1 MSNILR
7 QQIESIVPLTDE
19 EYEVVL
25 SYFTPKKFKKHQ
37 NIIREGEYVHNE
49 YFLLSGLMKAS
60 HINPEGK
67 EHIIQFAMQ
76 HWWITDPQAYH
87 NQTPAKLQVDCLE
100 DCETLFITLENREK
114 LCRELRKMEYF
125 FRKKT
130 TADFIELQ
138 HRTLCLISGTAKDRY
153 ENLLTQYP
161 GLFQRVPKS
170 LIASYLGVSR
180 ETLSR
185 LTGA

>member
-1 MSNILR
+1 MSTILR

-19 EYEVVL
+19 EYDVVL
-25 SYFTPKKFKKHQ
+25 AHFSSKKFKKHQ

-76 HWWITDPQAYH
+76 HWWITDPRAYY
-87 NQTPAKLQVDCLE
+87 NQTPATLQVDCLE

-114 LCRELRKMEYF
+114 LCRELRKLDYF
-125 FRKKT
+125 FRKKM
-130 TADFIELQ
+130 TADLIELQ

-153 ENLLTQYP
+153 ENLLTQFP

-185 LTGA
+185 LAGA